1 VSIEIDLKQAV
12 VKLSNP
18 TEEIR
23 MFGEQGQQM
32 RITKCRQDR
41 QGRVFITVEIEN
53 RRKTKTSR
61 KKSVK
66 RKSTKR
72 KRKSTKRKVTKSRT
86 HSRSTTT
93 KRKKTGF
100 NKLLGEIL

>member
-23 MFGEQGQQM
+23 MFGEQGQKM

-41 QGRVFITVEIEN
+41 QGRVFITVELGN
-53 RRKTKTSR
+53 RARTRSSKTTR

-66 RKSTKR
+66 RKNTKR
-72 KRKSTKRKVTKSRT
+72 NVTKSRPQ
-86 HSRSTTT
+86 SRSSTT
-93 KRKKTGF
+93 KSKKTGF
-100 NKLLGEIL
+100 NKLLREIL

>member
-1 VSIEIDLKQAV
+1 MSIEINLKQAI

-18 TEEIR
+18 SEEIQ
-23 MFGEQGQQM
+23 MLSAQGQQM

-41 QGRVFITVEIEN
+41 QGRVFITVEFDD
-53 RRKTKTSR
+53 RRKTKNVR

-66 RKSTKR
+66 RKN
-72 KRKSTKRKVTKSRT
+72 TKRKVTKPRT
-86 HSRSTTT
+86 RGRSSAT
-93 KRKKTGF
+93 KPKKTGF

>member
-1 VSIEIDLKQAV
+1 MSIEIDLKQAI

-32 RITKCRQDR
+32 KITKCRQDQ
-41 QGRVFITVEIEN
+41 QGRVFITVEVEKRI
-53 RRKTKTSR
+53 RTQRTKTSR
-61 KKSVK
+61 KRSVK
-66 RKSTKR
+66 RKNTKR
-72 KRKSTKRKVTKSRT
+72 NATKSRT
-86 HSRSTTT
+86 RSRSSAT
-93 KRKKTGF
+93 RSKKTGF

>member
-32 RITKCRQDR
+32 RITKCRQDS

-72 KRKSTKRKVTKSRT
+72 KVTKSRT
-86 HSRSTTT
+86 RSRSTTT

>member
-1 VSIEIDLKQAV
+1 VSIEINLKQAI

-23 MFGEQGQQM
+23 MLCEPSQRM
-32 RITKCRQDR
+32 KITKCRQDR
-41 QGRVFITVEIEN
+41 QGRVFITVEFEN
-53 RRKTKTSR
+53 RRTLQSAK

-66 RKSTKR
+66 RRRTKQ
-72 KRKSTKRKVTKSRT
+72 KTAKSRKT
-86 HSRSTTT
+86 NVRARKT
-93 KRKKTGF
+93 RPKKTGF

>member
-23 MFGEQGQQM
+23 MFSEQGQQM

-41 QGRVFITVEIEN
+41 QGRVFITVELEN
-53 RRKTKTSR
+53 RTRTRRTKTAR
-61 KKSVK
+61 KKPVK
-66 RKSTKR
+66 RKNTKHN
-72 KRKSTKRKVTKSRT
+72 VTKSRT
-86 HSRSTTT
+86 RSRPSAT
-93 KRKKTGF
+93 KSKKKGF

>member
-1 VSIEIDLKQAV
+1 MSIEIDLKQAV

-72 KRKSTKRKVTKSRT
+72 KVTKSRT
-86 HSRSTTT
+86 RSHSTTT
-93 KRKKTGF
+93 TRKKTGF

>member
-72 KRKSTKRKVTKSRT
+72 KVTKSRT

>member
-1 VSIEIDLKQAV
+1 MSIEIDLKQAV

-32 RITKCRQDR
+32 RITKCRQDQ
-41 QGRVFITVEIEN
+41 QGRVFITLEIEKHT
-53 RRKTKTSR
+53 RARKTKNTR
-61 KKSVK
+61 KKSGNRKNTKATVTK
-66 RKSTKR
+66 PRTRSRSRVRKS
-72 KRKSTKRKVTKSRT
+72 
-86 HSRSTTT
+86 
-93 KRKKTGF
+93 KKTGF

>member
-23 MFGEQGQQM
+23 MLGEQGQQM

-41 QGRVFITVEIEN
+41 QGRVFITVELGN
-53 RRKTKTSR
+53 RARARSTKTTR

-66 RKSTKR
+66 RKNTKHN
-72 KRKSTKRKVTKSRT
+72 VTKSRPQ
-86 HSRSTTT
+86 SRSKTT
-93 KRKKTGF
+93 KSKKTGF

>member
-1 VSIEIDLKQAV
+1 MSIEIDLKQAV

-23 MFGEQGQQM
+23 MFSEQGQQM

-41 QGRVFITVEIEN
+41 QGRVFITVEFEN
-53 RRKTKTSR
+53 RIRARRTTTTRRKP
-61 KKSVK
+61 VK
-66 RKSTKR
+66 RKNTKR
-72 KRKSTKRKVTKSRT
+72 NVTKSRT
-86 HSRSTTT
+86 RSRSSAT
-93 KRKKTGF
+93 KSKKTGF

>member
-1 VSIEIDLKQAV
+1 MSIEIDLKQAV

-23 MFGEQGQQM
+23 MFSEQGQQM

-41 QGRVFITVEIEN
+41 QGRVFITVELEN
-53 RRKTKTSR
+53 RSRARRTKTNR

-66 RKSTKR
+66 RENTKR
-72 KRKSTKRKVTKSRT
+72 SVTKSRT
-86 HSRSTTT
+86 RSRSSTT
-93 KRKKTGF
+93 KPKKTGF

>member
-1 VSIEIDLKQAV
+1 
-12 VKLSNP
+12 
-18 TEEIR
+18 
-23 MFGEQGQQM
+23 MFSERGQQM

-41 QGRVFITVEIEN
+41 QGRVFITVEVEN
-53 RRKTKTSR
+53 RTRTRKTKANR

-72 KRKSTKRKVTKSRT
+72 NVAKSRKR
-86 HSRSTTT
+86 SRSSTT
-93 KRKKTGF
+93 KPKKTGF

>member
-1 VSIEIDLKQAV
+1 VSIEINLKQAI

-23 MFGEQGQQM
+23 MLCEQRQQM
-32 RITKCRQDR
+32 KITKCRQDR
-41 QGRVFITVEIEN
+41 QGRVFITVEFEN
-53 RRKTKTSR
+53 RRILQSAK

-66 RKSTKR
+66 RKKTKR
-72 KRKSTKRKVTKSRT
+72 KMSKSRKT
-86 HSRSTTT
+86 NVRTRKT
-93 KRKKTGF
+93 KPKKTGF

>member
-1 VSIEIDLKQAV
+1 MSIEIDLKQAV

-23 MFGEQGQQM
+23 MFSEQGQQM

-41 QGRVFITVEIEN
+41 QGRVFITIEFEN
-53 RRKTKTSR
+53 RTRARKTKTNR

-66 RKSTKR
+66 HKSTNR
-72 KRKSTKRKVTKSRT
+72 NVTKSRKR
-86 HSRSTTT
+86 SRSSTT
-93 KRKKTGF
+93 KSKKTGF

>member
-1 VSIEIDLKQAV
+1 MSIEIDLKQAV

-72 KRKSTKRKVTKSRT
+72 KVTKSRT
-86 HSRSTTT
+86 RSRSTTT